1 MRTVITL
8 IYVVVFLIMSY
19 PVSGIQWL
27 IHPKDERRRKLM
39 LFSYVHWGF
48 RCVERLSGS
57 KVTVKG
63 LENIPKDRPAVYIS
77 NHQSIYDIVVTYSR
91 IPGFCGF
98 IAKKSLLQIPILGWL
113 MKRLYSLG
121 IDRSNLKDG
130 LKVILKAIDE
140 AKNGISIC
148 IYPEGTRSKDGEV
161 HEFHAGSFKVATK
174 SGCPVIPVAVNGTR
188 DILEYHFP
196 NIKKSN
202 VTLSFGKPIETKG
215 MSRDEQKELPNR
227 VRDEI
232 IEMMKG

>member
-1 MRTVITL
+1 MRTIITL
-8 IYVVVFLIMSY
+8 IYVVFFLIMSF

-27 IHPKDERRRKLM
+27 IAPKDKHKRDLM
-39 LFSYVHWGF
+39 LLSYVHWGF
-48 RCVERLSGS
+48 RTVEKLTGS

-63 LENIPKDRPAVYIS
+63 LENIPKDRPVVYIS

-91 IPGFCGF
+91 IPGLCGF
-98 IAKKSLLQIPILGWL
+98 IAKKSLLEIPILGWL

-121 IDRSNLKDG
+121 IDRENLKDG

-188 DILEYHFP
+188 GILEYHFP

-202 VTLSFGKPIETKG
+202 VTLTFGKPIETKN
-215 MSRDEQKELPNR
+215 MSRDEQKELPKR
-227 VRDEI
+227 VREEI
-232 IEMMKG
+232 IQMIKK